1 MKTVAIVWG
10 LAILAVGGAAYY
22 VYKKLGAGALNPA
35 NPNNVVNQGATAIV
49 QAFTGDKNQ
58 TVGGGLFDWL
68 NADAGLAPG
77 ETLVGP
83 GLIRATPPTPSS
95 AQSGTAWSSAAV
107 DFSALGGA

>member
-1 MKTVAIVWG
+1 VKTTAIVYG
-10 LAILAVGGAAYY
+10 LVLLAVGGAAWY

-35 NPNNVVNQGATAIV
+35 NPNNVVNQGANAIV

-58 TVGGGLFDWL
+58 TVGGGAFDWL
-68 NADAGLAPG
+68 HPDAGLAPG

-95 AQSGTAWSSAAV
+95 AQSGTASSSAAL
-107 DFSALGGA
+107 DFSLVGA